1 MKRYVMIEKKADD
14 SENLTLSKVNVLVL
28 GCFNTRTEVA
38 NQLKMMDNLQ
48 KAGRLDPKMSIDI
61 LEVDFDGEA

>member
-1 MKRYVMIEKKADD
+1 MKKYVMIEKKTDD
-14 SENLTLSKVNVLVL
+14 PENLTLAKVNVLVL
-28 GCFNTRTEVA
+28 GCFNTRNEVA
-38 NQLKMMDNLQ
+38 SQLKMMDNLQ

>member
-28 GCFNTRTEVA
+28 GCFNTRAEVA